1 MNRKLIKTDPND
13 AFKLRFDNI
22 YETMEISGRY
32 NILRSEQLTNNGSRA
47 STKEKKSQI
56 DQMKAMCFLL
66 SSDQKRYN
74 LRFKHLRY
82 GEMWEWM
89 NIRHNHSGPV
99 YIDP

>member
-1 MNRKLIKTDPND
+1 
-13 AFKLRFDNI
+13 
-22 YETMEISGRY
+22 MELFGGE
-32 NILRSEQLTNNGSRA
+32 NILRSKQFTKNGSQE
-47 STKEKKSQI
+47 STKGGESKI
-56 DQMKAMCFLL
+56 DQIKAACFLL